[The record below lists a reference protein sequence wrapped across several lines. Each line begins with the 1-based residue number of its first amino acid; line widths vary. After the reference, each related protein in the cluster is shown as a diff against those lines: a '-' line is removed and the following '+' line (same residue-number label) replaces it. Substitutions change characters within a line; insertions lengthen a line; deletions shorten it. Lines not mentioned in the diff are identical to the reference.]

1 MLRLMAYERSSK
13 ILNLLNVNNKTKG
26 FVYIQCHRN
35 RATGCKVGISE
46 ANCVRRKT
54 TIFLAKK

>member
-1 MLRLMAYERSSK
+1 MLRLIAYERSSK
-13 ILNLLNVNNKTKG
+13 ILNLLNNETKG

-46 ANCVRRKT
+46 ANFVRRKT